1 MQDKTAMNTSGAR
14 HKPRYRLKATWLRSL
29 LIMVCVALLSG
40 PLSAMTVDEVPN
52 IHLKDARQ
60 YVTDPSNI
68 LSTAARDSINL
79 MLGQLEKG
87 SGIEVAVVMLP
98 SIGNDDI
105 FDFAHNLFRKWGI
118 GKKKENNG
126 LLVLF
131 VMDQHKVRFTTGYG
145 LEGTLTD
152 ALSKR
157 IQMNEMVP
165 AFKEGKWDEG
175 MVKGVRA
182 MVAIL
187 KGEVA
192 ADQYGATSAN
202 GNDEELTTFDVIA
215 ISMVFIIIILVIVL
229 ACRDK
234 KCPKC
239 KKHAMKTVS
248 TQRLKIA
255 LGHGRV
261 KRIIRTTY
269 VCQNCGHQITHDTDD
284 NDDDKLNAALAAASI
299 ARMAM
304 RGSSGG
310 STGGSFGGGSTGGGG
325 STSGW

>member
-1 MQDKTAMNTSGAR
+1 MNTSGAR

-52 IHLKDARQ
+52 IHLKEARQ
-60 YVTDPSNI
+60 YVTDPSAI

-98 SIGNDDI
+98 SIGDDDI

-145 LEGTLTD
+145 LEGILTD

-182 MVAIL
+182 TVAIL

-202 GNDEELTTFDVIA
+202 GNNEELTTFDVIA

>member
-40 PLSAMTVDEVPN
+40 PLSAITVDEVPN
-52 IHLKDARQ
+52 VHLKDARQ
-60 YVTDPSNI
+60 YVTDPSAI

-182 MVAIL
+182 TVAIL
-187 KGEVA
+187 NGEVA
-192 ADQYGATSAN
+192 ADQYGTTNAN

-215 ISMVFIIIILVIVL
+215 ISMVFIVIILIIVL

>member
-1 MQDKTAMNTSGAR
+1 MQDKTAINTSGAR

-60 YVTDPSNI
+60 YVTDPSAI

-182 MVAIL
+182 TVAIL

-192 ADQYGATSAN
+192 ADQYGATNAN

>member
-14 HKPRYRLKATWLRSL
+14 HKPRYRLKATWLHSL

-60 YVTDPSNI
+60 YVTDPSAI

-98 SIGNDDI
+98 SIGDDDI

-182 MVAIL
+182 TVAIL

>member
-14 HKPRYRLKATWLRSL
+14 HKPRYRLKVTWLRSL
-29 LIMVCVALLSG
+29 LIMACMVLLSG

-60 YVTDPSNI
+60 YVTDPSGI

-87 SGIEVAVVMLP
+87 SGIEAAVVMLP

-165 AFKEGKWDEG
+165 TFKEGKWDEG

-182 MVAIL
+182 TVAIL

-192 ADQYGATSAN
+192 ADQYGANNTN
-202 GNDEELTTFDVIA
+202 GDDEELTTFDVIA
-215 ISMVFIIIILVIVL
+215 ISSVFIIIILIIVL

>member
-60 YVTDPSNI
+60 YVTDPSAI

-98 SIGNDDI
+98 SIGDDDI

-182 MVAIL
+182 TVAIL

-202 GNDEELTTFDVIA
+202 GNEEELTTFDVIA

-284 NDDDKLNAALAAASI
+284 NDDQKLNAALAAASI

>member
-1 MQDKTAMNTSGAR
+1 MQEKTAMHISGAR
-14 HKPRYRLKATWLRSL
+14 HKTRYRLKTTWLHRL

-52 IHLKDARQ
+52 VHLKDARQ

-79 MLGQLEKG
+79 MLGRLEKG
-87 SGIEVAVVMLP
+87 SGIEAAVVMLP

-182 MVAIL
+182 TVAIL

-192 ADQYGATSAN
+192 ADQYGAN

>member
-1 MQDKTAMNTSGAR
+1 MQDKTAINTSGAR

-52 IHLKDARQ
+52 VHLKDARQ
-60 YVTDPSNI
+60 YVTDPSAI

-79 MLGQLEKG
+79 MLGQLEEG

-182 MVAIL
+182 TVAIL

>member
-60 YVTDPSNI
+60 YVTDPSAI

-79 MLGQLEKG
+79 MLGQLEKD

-182 MVAIL
+182 TVAIL
-187 KGEVA
+187 NGEVA
-192 ADQYGATSAN
+192 ADQYGTNNTN
-202 GNDEELTTFDVIA
+202 GDDEELTTFDVIA
-215 ISMVFIIIILVIVL
+215 ISSVFIIIILVIVL

-284 NDDDKLNAALAAASI
+284 NDDQKLNAALAAASI

>member
-1 MQDKTAMNTSGAR
+1 MQDKTAINTSGAR

-60 YVTDPSNI
+60 YVTDPSAI
-68 LSTAARDSINL
+68 LSTAARDSIDL

-182 MVAIL
+182 TVAIL

-192 ADQYGATSAN
+192 ADQYGATNAN

-284 NDDDKLNAALAAASI
+284 NDDQKLNAALAAASI

>member
-60 YVTDPSNI
+60 YVTDPSAI

-118 GKKKENNG
+118 GKKKEDNG

-182 MVAIL
+182 TVAIL

>member
-1 MQDKTAMNTSGAR
+1 MQDKTAMNTLGAR

-52 IHLKDARQ
+52 VHLKDARQ
-60 YVTDPSNI
+60 YVTDPSAI

-182 MVAIL
+182 TVAIL

-215 ISMVFIIIILVIVL
+215 ISMVFIIIILIIVL

>member
-1 MQDKTAMNTSGAR
+1 M
-14 HKPRYRLKATWLRSL
+14 
-29 LIMVCVALLSG
+29 
-40 PLSAMTVDEVPN
+40 
-52 IHLKDARQ
+52 
-60 YVTDPSNI
+60 
-68 LSTAARDSINL
+68 
-79 MLGQLEKG
+79 
-87 SGIEVAVVMLP
+87 
-98 SIGNDDI
+98 
-105 FDFAHNLFRKWGI
+105 
-118 GKKKENNG
+118 
-126 LLVLF
+126 
-131 VMDQHKVRFTTGYG
+131 RFTTGYG

-165 AFKEGKWDEG
+165 AFKEEKWDEG

-182 MVAIL
+182 TVAIL

-215 ISMVFIIIILVIVL
+215 ISMVFIIIILIIVL

>member
-60 YVTDPSNI
+60 YVTDPSAI

-79 MLGQLEKG
+79 MLEQLEEG

-182 MVAIL
+182 TVAIL

-192 ADQYGATSAN
+192 ADQYGATGAN

-215 ISMVFIIIILVIVL
+215 ISMVFIIIILIIVL

>member
-1 MQDKTAMNTSGAR
+1 MR
-14 HKPRYRLKATWLRSL
+14 AT
-29 LIMVCVALLSG
+29 
-40 PLSAMTVDEVPN
+40 
-52 IHLKDARQ
+52 
-60 YVTDPSNI
+60 
-68 LSTAARDSINL
+68 
-79 MLGQLEKG
+79 
-87 SGIEVAVVMLP
+87 
-98 SIGNDDI
+98 
-105 FDFAHNLFRKWGI
+105 
-118 GKKKENNG
+118 
-126 LLVLF
+126 
-131 VMDQHKVRFTTGYG
+131 
-145 LEGTLTD
+145 
-152 ALSKR
+152 
-157 IQMNEMVP
+157 
-165 AFKEGKWDEG
+165 
-175 MVKGVRA
+175 
-182 MVAIL
+182 VAIL

-284 NDDDKLNAALAAASI
+284 NDDQKLNAVLAAASI

-310 STGGSFGGGSTGGGG
+310 PTGGSFGGGSTGGGG

>member
-1 MQDKTAMNTSGAR
+1 MHISGAR
-14 HKPRYRLKATWLRSL
+14 HKTRYRLKTTWLHRL

-40 PLSAMTVDEVPN
+40 PLSAITVDEVPN

-60 YVTDPSNI
+60 YVTDPSAI

-79 MLGQLEKG
+79 MLGQLEQG

-145 LEGTLTD
+145 LEGALTD

-175 MVKGVRA
+175 MMKGVRA
-182 MVAIL
+182 TVAIL
-187 KGEVA
+187 KGEVP

-215 ISMVFIIIILVIVL
+215 ISMVFIVIILIIVL

>member
-60 YVTDPSNI
+60 YVTDPSAI

-79 MLGQLEKG
+79 MLGQLEEG

-182 MVAIL
+182 TVAIL

-192 ADQYGATSAN
+192 ADQYGATNAN

-215 ISMVFIIIILVIVL
+215 ISMVFIVIILIIVL

>member
-1 MQDKTAMNTSGAR
+1 MNTSGAR
-14 HKPRYRLKATWLRSL
+14 HKPRYRLKVTWLRSL

-79 MLGQLEKG
+79 MLGQLEEG

-182 MVAIL
+182 TVAIL

-215 ISMVFIIIILVIVL
+215 ISMVFIIIILIIVL
-229 ACRDK
+229 ACRNK

>member
-1 MQDKTAMNTSGAR
+1 MQDKTAMDTSGAR

-29 LIMVCVALLSG
+29 LIMVCVTLLSG

-60 YVTDPSNI
+60 YVTDPSAI

-87 SGIEVAVVMLP
+87 SGIEAAVVMLP

-182 MVAIL
+182 TVAIL

-284 NDDDKLNAALAAASI
+284 NDDQKLNAALAAASI

>member
-40 PLSAMTVDEVPN
+40 PLSAITVDEVPN

-60 YVTDPSNI
+60 YVTDPSAI

-79 MLGQLEKG
+79 MLGQLEQG

-182 MVAIL
+182 TVAIL

-192 ADQYGATSAN
+192 ADQYGATNAN

-284 NDDDKLNAALAAASI
+284 NDDQKLNAALAAASI

>member
-1 MQDKTAMNTSGAR
+1 MNTSGAR

-52 IHLKDARQ
+52 VHLKDARQ
-60 YVTDPSNI
+60 YVTDPSAI

-98 SIGNDDI
+98 SIGDDDI

-182 MVAIL
+182 TVAIL

-192 ADQYGATSAN
+192 ADQYGATSTN

>member
-1 MQDKTAMNTSGAR
+1 MNTSGAR
-14 HKPRYRLKATWLRSL
+14 HKPRYRLKAPWLRSL

-60 YVTDPSNI
+60 YVTDPSAI

-182 MVAIL
+182 TVAIL

>member
-14 HKPRYRLKATWLRSL
+14 HKPRYRLKVTWLRSL

-79 MLGQLEKG
+79 MLGQLEEG

-182 MVAIL
+182 TVAIL

>member
-29 LIMVCVALLSG
+29 LIIVCVALLSG

-52 IHLKDARQ
+52 VHLKDARQ
-60 YVTDPSNI
+60 YVTDPSAI

-79 MLGQLEKG
+79 MLGQLEQG

-182 MVAIL
+182 TVAIL

-192 ADQYGATSAN
+192 ADQYGATCTN

>member
-1 MQDKTAMNTSGAR
+1 MNTSGAR
-14 HKPRYRLKATWLRSL
+14 QKPRYRLKATWLHSL
-29 LIMVCVALLSG
+29 LIMVCMVLLSG

-79 MLGQLEKG
+79 MLGQLEEG

-118 GKKKENNG
+118 GKKKEDNG

-182 MVAIL
+182 TVAIL

-284 NDDDKLNAALAAASI
+284 NDDQKLNAALAAASI

>member
-1 MQDKTAMNTSGAR
+1 MNTSGAR

-40 PLSAMTVDEVPN
+40 PLSAITVDEVPN

-60 YVTDPSNI
+60 YVTDPSAI

-79 MLGQLEKG
+79 MLGQLEQG

-145 LEGTLTD
+145 LEGALTD

-182 MVAIL
+182 TVAIL

-215 ISMVFIIIILVIVL
+215 ISMVFIIIILIIVL

-284 NDDDKLNAALAAASI
+284 NDDQKLNAALAAASI

>member
-52 IHLKDARQ
+52 VHLKDARQ
-60 YVTDPSNI
+60 YVTDPSAI

-79 MLGQLEKG
+79 MLGQLEQG

-182 MVAIL
+182 TVAIL

-202 GNDEELTTFDVIA
+202 GNDEALTTFDVIA
-215 ISMVFIIIILVIVL
+215 ISMVFIIIILIIVL

>member
-60 YVTDPSNI
+60 YVTDPSAI

-79 MLGQLEKG
+79 MLGQLEQG

-126 LLVLF
+126 LLLLF

-182 MVAIL
+182 TVAIL

>member
-1 MQDKTAMNTSGAR
+1 MQEKTAMHISGAR
-14 HKPRYRLKATWLRSL
+14 HKTRYRLKTTWLHRL

-52 IHLKDARQ
+52 VHLKDARQ
-60 YVTDPSNI
+60 YVTDPSAI

-182 MVAIL
+182 TVAIL

-192 ADQYGATSAN
+192 ADQYGAN

>member
-14 HKPRYRLKATWLRSL
+14 HKPRYRLKATWLHSL

-60 YVTDPSNI
+60 YVTDPSAI

-98 SIGNDDI
+98 SIGDDDI

-182 MVAIL
+182 TVAIL

-304 RGSSGG
+304 RGSTGG

>member
-40 PLSAMTVDEVPN
+40 PLSAITVDEVPN
-52 IHLKDARQ
+52 VHLKDARQ
-60 YVTDPSNI
+60 YVTDPSAI

-145 LEGTLTD
+145 LEGALTD

-182 MVAIL
+182 TVAIL

-192 ADQYGATSAN
+192 ADQYGTTNAN

-215 ISMVFIIIILVIVL
+215 ISMVFIVIILIIVL

-284 NDDDKLNAALAAASI
+284 NDDQKLNAALAAASI

>member
-1 MQDKTAMNTSGAR
+1 MNTSGAR
-14 HKPRYRLKATWLRSL
+14 HKPRYRLKATWLHSL

-60 YVTDPSNI
+60 YVTDPSAI

-182 MVAIL
+182 TVAIL

-192 ADQYGATSAN
+192 ADQYGAN

>member
-52 IHLKDARQ
+52 VHLKDARQ
-60 YVTDPSNI
+60 YVTDPSAI

-98 SIGNDDI
+98 SIDNDDI

-182 MVAIL
+182 TVAIL

-192 ADQYGATSAN
+192 ADQYGATNAN

-215 ISMVFIIIILVIVL
+215 ISMVFIIIILVIML

>member
-1 MQDKTAMNTSGAR
+1 MNTSGAR

-40 PLSAMTVDEVPN
+40 PLSAITVDEVPN

-60 YVTDPSNI
+60 YVTDPSAI

-145 LEGTLTD
+145 IEGIMTD
-152 ALSKR
+152 AMSKR
-157 IQMNEMVP
+157 IQMQQMVP
-165 AFKEGKWDEG
+165 RFKEGNWDAG
-175 MVKGVRA
+175 MVNGMRA
-182 MVAIL
+182 AVSVLDGSMQPD
-187 KGEVA
+187 A
-192 ADQYGATSAN
+192 AD
-202 GNDEELTTFDVIA
+202 EEGDDTAAL
-215 ISMVFIIIILVIVL
+215 IILAVMIVGTVL
-229 ACRDK
+229 IIVFALSYTA
-234 KCPKC
+234 KCPHC
-239 KKHAMKTVS
+239 GKKGLQKVNEQKLKVS
-248 TQRLKIA
+248 
-255 LGHGRV
+255 LGAGRS
-261 KRIIRTTY
+261 KMILRTTY
-269 VCQNCGHQITHDTDD
+269 KCKYCGRLVTKDEDI
-284 NDDDKLNAALAAASI
+284 NDGSGSCLATAAIVGSMLGG
-299 ARMAM
+299 
-304 RGSSGG
+304 RGGG
-310 STGGSFGGGSTGGGG
+310 STGGGFSGGSWGGGSTGGGG

>member
-14 HKPRYRLKATWLRSL
+14 HKPRYRLKATWMRSL

-52 IHLKDARQ
+52 VHLKDARQ
-60 YVTDPSNI
+60 YVTDPSAI

-79 MLGQLEKG
+79 MLGQLEEG

-182 MVAIL
+182 TVAIL

-255 LGHGRV
+255 LGHGRM

-284 NDDDKLNAALAAASI
+284 NDDQKLNAALAAASI

>member
-60 YVTDPSNI
+60 YVTDPSAI

-98 SIGNDDI
+98 SIGDDDI

-182 MVAIL
+182 TVAIL

-229 ACRDK
+229 VCRDK

-284 NDDDKLNAALAAASI
+284 NDDQKLNAALAAASI

>member
-52 IHLKDARQ
+52 VHLKDARQ
-60 YVTDPSNI
+60 YVTDPSAI
-68 LSTAARDSINL
+68 LSTVARDSINL
-79 MLGQLEKG
+79 MLGQLEQG

-182 MVAIL
+182 TVAIL

-192 ADQYGATSAN
+192 ADQYGATNAN

-215 ISMVFIIIILVIVL
+215 ISMVFIVIILVIVL

>member
-1 MQDKTAMNTSGAR
+1 MNTSGAR

-60 YVTDPSNI
+60 YVTDPSAI

-79 MLGQLEKG
+79 MLGQLEQG

-182 MVAIL
+182 TVAIL

-192 ADQYGATSAN
+192 ADQYGATNAN

-215 ISMVFIIIILVIVL
+215 ISMVFIVIILVIVL

-284 NDDDKLNAALAAASI
+284 NDDQKLNAALAAASI

>member
-60 YVTDPSNI
+60 YVTDPSAI

-145 LEGTLTD
+145 LEGALTD

-182 MVAIL
+182 TVAIL

-192 ADQYGATSAN
+192 ADQYGTTSAN

>member
-29 LIMVCVALLSG
+29 LIMACMVLLSV
-40 PLSAMTVDEVPN
+40 PLSAITVDEVPN
-52 IHLKDARQ
+52 VHLKDARQ
-60 YVTDPSNI
+60 YVTDPSSI

-87 SGIEVAVVMLP
+87 SGIEAAVVMLP

-182 MVAIL
+182 TVAIL

-192 ADQYGATSAN
+192 ADQYGAN

-215 ISMVFIIIILVIVL
+215 ISMVFIVIILVIVL

-284 NDDDKLNAALAAASI
+284 NDDQKLNAALAAASI